1 MMLPLRVLPPMRLRG
16 LLSSFS
22 RIDSAFRISSRI
34 SSCSCTGLAFASL
47 AYVFVVFARYFDAC
61 AGEHYA
67 YRLSPPLELALEGA
81 ARTMAAKTE
90 ANLFIF
96 PPIQER
102 L

>member
-1 MMLPLRVLPPMRLRG
+1 MHRFSLLPPWHMSSLYLRG
-16 LLSSFS
+16 
-22 RIDSAFRISSRI
+22 IS
-34 SSCSCTGLAFASL
+34 TLAQ
-47 AYVFVVFARYFDAC
+47 
-61 AGEHYA
+61 GEHYA
-67 YRLSPPLELALEGA
+67 YRLSPPPELALEGA